1 MKTYQINTTANTNM
15 QLLSTQEMELLT
27 AGDFV
32 DGACAGAAAV
42 SVGAGI
48 LAATNSWNP
57 AGWVGGAIL
66 VADAAC
72 AAYGIS
78 KLK

>member
-1 MKTYQINTTANTNM
+1 METHLISSTANADM
-15 QLLSTQEMELLT
+15 QVLSAEDMEVLI
-27 AGDFV
+27 AGNFV
-32 DGACAGAAAV
+32 DGLCAGVSASSVAAGV
-42 SVGAGI
+42 

-57 AGWVGGAIL
+57 AGWVGGTIL

-78 KLK
+78 QL